1 VPWDG
6 VSRLERFY
14 ATVVSKSPIKAKLM
28 RKWMIQAVAAAFSPD
43 GIAGQGILTFVGPQ
57 NIGKTTWFQRL
68 APPELDVILTGHTL
82 DLKSKDSIF
91 IVLTYWV
98 VELGEL
104 DATFQ
109 KSVISALK
117 AFITQLVDKI
127 RRPYAAVE
135 SCFGRR
141 TVFGGSVN
149 EPQFLADK
157 TGSRRVLTVPADG
170 FKLDEELDM
179 QQVWAE
185 FQVIWAAGES
195 FNLSMEDVA
204 ELAIHN
210 EDFTTIDP
218 IEERIAAGF
227 DWEREGNVQGNL
239 WEWVTAT
246 EALMRVGVKDPTR
259 AEATSASFALRKLN
273 GNQGRKSNGR
283 HLLAVPATFVENT
296 G

>member
-1 VPWDG
+1 
-6 VSRLERFY
+6 
-14 ATVVSKSPIKAKLM
+14 
-28 RKWMIQAVAAAFSPD
+28 
-43 GIAGQGILTFVGPQ
+43 
-57 NIGKTTWFQRL
+57 
-68 APPELDVILTGHTL
+68 
-82 DLKSKDSIF
+82 
-91 IVLTYWV
+91 

-149 EPQFLADK
+149 EPWFLGDK
-157 TGSRRVLTVPADG
+157 TGSRRILTVPADG
-170 FKLDEELDM
+170 FILDGELDM

-210 EDFTTIDP
+210 EDFTVIDP
-218 IEERIAAGF
+218 IEERFGAGF
-227 DWEREGNVQGNL
+227 DWGNEGNG
-239 WEWVTAT
+239 WEWITAT
-246 EALMRVGVKDPTR
+246 EALMRVGIKDPTKSD
-259 AEATSASFALRKLN
+259 TISAGFALRKLN
-273 GNQGRKSNGR
+273 GNRARKSNGR
-283 HLLAVPATFVENT
+283 HLIAVPATFVENA